1 MFALLPAPERFT
13 AKILDKD
20 DTDFLSE
27 KAILSLISGLQKSLD
42 LPGNQRLISRP
53 TSISG
58 YRDFA
63 ETESHPPVEYENND
77 ILHFFR
83 DYYISRLKL
92 KLQQSKLQEN
102 IRLIQEIPSQ
112 IARDDSITKSS
123 SVNHQNQELRITQ
136 ERLIELLQ
144 EEEEDEYGILKPTPY
159 AFEKAWNLILD
170 ASQLMKNSFKRA
182 SASTDDEGGIRL
194 TWTCLEPEAEVR
206 LICPSEPNKQIY
218 LYQEKNSQYG
228 VLKDVSGFTLA
239 SWLHWLNQV

>member
-1 MFALLPAPERFT
+1 MFTLLPTPERFT
-13 AKILDKD
+13 AKNSDKD
-20 DTDFLSE
+20 NTDFLSD
-27 KAILSLISGLQKSLD
+27 KAVLSLISDLLKSVD
-42 LPGNQRLISRP
+42 LSENQRLISRP
-53 TSISG
+53 TSISW

-63 ETESHPPVEYENND
+63 ETESHLPVEYENND

-92 KLQQSKLQEN
+92 KLHQSKIQEN

-112 IARDDSITKSS
+112 IAIDDLITKNS
-123 SVNHQNQELRITQ
+123 SVNHQNQELKITQ

-144 EEEEDEYGILKPTPY
+144 EEDEDEYGILKPTPY
-159 AFEKAWNLILD
+159 AFEKAWNLTLD
-170 ASQLMKNSFKRA
+170 ASQFMKNSFKRA
-182 SASTDDEGGIRL
+182 SVSTDDEGGIRL

-218 LYQEKNSQYG
+218 LYQEKNSHYG
-228 VLKDVSGFTLA
+228 VVKDVSGFTLA